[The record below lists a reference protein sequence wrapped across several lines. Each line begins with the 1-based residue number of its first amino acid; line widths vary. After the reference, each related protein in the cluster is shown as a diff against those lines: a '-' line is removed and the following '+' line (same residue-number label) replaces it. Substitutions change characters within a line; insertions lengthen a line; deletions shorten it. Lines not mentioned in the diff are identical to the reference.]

1 MAAVYDHKF
10 DGYDRE
16 QCSACGE
23 WMPWPALDDHE
34 GCEGPTPTAADLADF
49 DEVASAFYG
58 EDDGPAGDYLADYW
72 FNAEGPDE
80 PPGL

>member
-34 GCEGPTPTAADLADF
+34 GCVGSDVDGGNAPDEDEGP
-49 DEVASAFYG
+49 

-72 FNAEGPDE
+72 FTAEGPDE